1 MVKTFLSSQPILEVI
16 LQKFK
21 WCLDMLGYNHVA
33 FKHRMSYL
41 HSDSYNEF
49 IRCDVEYHK
58 KLGMSSLNTNRFLNK
73 KFKIQSNN
81 WCQSQGS

>member
-1 MVKTFLSSQPILEVI
+1 
-16 LQKFK
+16 
-21 WCLDMLGYNHVA
+21 
-33 FKHRMSYL
+33 MSYL

-49 IRCDVEYHK
+49 IRCDVECHK

-81 WCQSQGS
+81 WCQSQGSWQVMTMFYWERERSCLGLSPK